1 MEEEKILSLLK
12 EAKKGDYDSA
22 MQIVGYYKKYAT
34 SLMIKLKI
42 TDKVSCYDEI
52 VRTILNA
59 IIKF

>member
-1 MEEEKILSLLK
+1 MLSLLK

-22 MQIVGYYKKYAT
+22 MQIVSYYKKYAT